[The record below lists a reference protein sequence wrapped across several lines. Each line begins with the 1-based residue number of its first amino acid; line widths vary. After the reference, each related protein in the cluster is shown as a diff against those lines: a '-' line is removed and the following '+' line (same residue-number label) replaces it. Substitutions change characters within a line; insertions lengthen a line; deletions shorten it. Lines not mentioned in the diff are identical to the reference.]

1 VFWDGGAMTD
11 ALSPRM
17 KKKFAV
23 YKPRPRAP
31 NEALPQTMDL
41 WKQPTYKPTG
51 FDVVRPG
58 ADDNLQIH
66 SRGVST

>member
-1 VFWDGGAMTD
+1 
-11 ALSPRM
+11 M

-23 YKPRPRAP
+23 YKLRPRAP

-58 ADDNLQIH
+58 SDDHLQIH